1 MTSANPPS
9 DPGID
14 PERRGIQPG
23 EEHSTKRARPKDTR
37 KDRHRW
43 ELARG
48 PITAFGET
56 KVVSAW
62 AKDAR
67 CTVNLQALRT
77 RLALGWNPETA
88 ISRPRHERGVLEYT
102 HAGRT
107 MTLRGWADQSGIK
120 YHTLW
125 SRIKDSGMSF
135 EAALDK
141 GAEGAHFTQLVSAFG
156 ETKPVS
162 HWAVDARAN
171 CAATTLLRRL
181 AEGWEPERAII
192 EEPLSRSNLGSG
204 LPYHAF
210 GHSMGIEDWGR
221 HTQIPAGMLVHRM
234 ERHQVTLEAALRS
247 FGWAP
252 SNAVDSAD
260 AELTEVTSAHLHPR
274 DHIPA
279 VSSDADP
286 IFTVRRPAAPP
297 AETQRRSPAA
307 PLPSTRAPAA
317 PAPSSPPPV
326 RRR

>member
-1 MTSANPPS
+1 M
-9 DPGID
+9 
-14 PERRGIQPG
+14 
-23 EEHSTKRARPKDTR
+23 KRAWPKDTR
-37 KDRHRW
+37 KDRYRW

-56 KVVSAW
+56 KMLSAW
-62 AKDAR
+62 AKDDR
-67 CTVNLQALRT
+67 CTVSREALRT
-77 RLALGWNPETA
+77 RLALGWNTETA
-88 ISRPRHERGVLEYT
+88 ISRPRHERDALEYT

-125 SRIKDSGMSF
+125 RRINNSGMSF
-135 EAALDK
+135 DEALTK
-141 GAEGAHFTQLVSAFG
+141 GAEGANFTQLVTAFG

-162 HWAVDARAN
+162 NWAVDARAN

-181 AEGWEPERAII
+181 AEGWEPEQAIT
-192 EEPLSRSNLGSG
+192 EEPLHRSTLGSG

-221 HTQIPAGMLVHRM
+221 HTQIPAGMLVYRM

-252 SNAVDSAD
+252 SDTVVSTD
-260 AELTEVTSAHLHPR
+260 AALMEITSAHLHPGDR
-274 DHIPA
+274 VLA
-279 VSSDADP
+279 VSTDAEP
-286 IFTVRRPAAPP
+286 VFTVRRPAIPP
-297 AETQRRSPAA
+297 AETRPRTAAA
-307 PLPSTRAPAA
+307 PPLSTTVPAA
-317 PAPSSPPPV
+317 PAPSPPPSA